1 MCKNL
6 FLETEST
13 FADKKLSREDF
24 FKEMRIYFLFV
35 AETISSGDQLLH
47 WELIMDK
54 CPQNASIINSTSSVS
69 NKSSNEKLGS
79 EYSMVEEI
87 KRSLIMEKSRDSENR

>member
-35 AETISSGDQLLH
+35 AETIFSGDQLLH
-47 WELIMDK
+47 WELIVDK
-54 CPQNASIINSTSSVS
+54 CPKNVSTNSTSSVS
-69 NKSSNEKLGS
+69 NKSFNEKLGS
-79 EYSMVEEI
+79 EYSTVEEI
-87 KRSLIMEKSRDSENR
+87 KRSLIMKKSRDSENR